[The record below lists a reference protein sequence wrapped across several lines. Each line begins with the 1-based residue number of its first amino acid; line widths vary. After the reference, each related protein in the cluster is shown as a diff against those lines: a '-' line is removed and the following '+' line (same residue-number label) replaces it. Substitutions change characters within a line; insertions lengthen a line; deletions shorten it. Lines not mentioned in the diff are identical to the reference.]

1 MKSGQLL
8 SQLGSSDRPK
18 LASIWTRPPISW
30 TIFLFMFFSWNGP
43 FWIICLFNLASLW
56 STQLSFNILGF
67 LFLFWKGPGPGS
79 SACLDGFQCTT
90 NILSHFPFDF
100 FFSLYIIS
108 FLLLE
113 CVSANIIWTIKIGP
127 HWTNLCG
134 TFSYVFFLIH
144 FLTSHFCLIV
154 SQLRSF
160 ARLNWLPF
168 GPPIYP
174 TIILLTFCVFL
185 CNIQNRFPIM
195 DHQYLG
201 QVSLWLSVY
210 LT

>member
-43 FWIICLFNLASLW
+43 FWINCLFNLASLW

-90 NILSHFPFDF
+90 NILRNFPFDF
-100 FFSLYIIS
+100 SLFISSPFFCLNVFLQILSERSKLAPIGPISVALFHMSFFYLLFNIS
-108 FLLLE
+108 FLLD
-113 CVSANIIWTIKIGP
+113 CVSAQIICPSKLASIWT
-127 HWTNLCG
+127 TNL
-134 TFSYVFFLIH
+134 SNH
-144 FLTSHFCLIV
+144 
-154 SQLRSF
+154 
-160 ARLNWLPF
+160 NPF
-168 GPPIYP
+168 D
-174 TIILLTFCVFL
+174 FL
-185 CNIQNRFPIM
+185 CFP
-195 DHQYLG
+195 L
-201 QVSLWLSVY
+201 
-210 LT
+210 